1 MSASAEG
8 LDLGATTVG
17 GYLDALA
24 AAQPVPGGG
33 AVAGVTLAQANALG
47 SMVVGYAI
55 GKPKFAP
62 HDAAH
67 RAALEV
73 FERNRRAA
81 LALAA
86 QDAQAYGHLNRLW
99 RLPKDDPARA
109 GFADAVRAAIR
120 APEASVA
127 LAASTLEAL
136 AVLVG
141 TTSASLASDLRI
153 AIDLAAVGAR
163 AAQENVRINLPSV
176 ADEAE
181 RAEIS
186 TRTEAMLAACE
197 SMARELSARV

>member
-1 MSASAEG
+1 MSG
-8 LDLGATTVG
+8 DLRAMTIE

-33 AVAGVTLAQANALG
+33 AVAGVTIAQANALG
-47 SMVVGYAI
+47 AMVVGYAI

-73 FERNRRAA
+73 FSGGRAA
-81 LALAA
+81 AMSLAA
-86 QDAQAYGHLNRLW
+86 EDARAYEHLNRLW
-99 RLPKDDPARA
+99 RLPKDDPGRA
-109 GFADAVRAAIR
+109 GFAEAVRAAIR
-120 APEASVA
+120 APEASVL
-127 LAASTLEAL
+127 LAKSTLEAL

-153 AIDLAAVGAR
+153 AIDLAAIGAR

-176 ADEAE
+176 ADEGE
-181 RAEIS
+181 RAVIS

-197 SMARELSARV
+197 SMARELSALA

>member
-1 MSASAEG
+1 VTGAVQG
-8 LDLGATTVG
+8 HDLGAMTVA
-17 GYLDALA
+17 GYLEALA

-47 SMVVGYAI
+47 AMVVGYAI
-55 GKPKFAP
+55 GKTKFAA

-67 RAALEV
+67 RAALEL
-73 FERNRRAA
+73 FTRGRAA
-81 LALAA
+81 AMSLAA
-86 QDAQAYGHLNRLW
+86 EDAKAYEHLNRLW
-99 RLPKDDPARA
+99 RLAKDDPARA

-120 APEASVA
+120 APEASVV
-127 LAASTLEAL
+127 LAASTLDAL

-153 AIDLAAVGAR
+153 AIDLAAVAAR

-181 RAEIS
+181 RAEI
-186 TRTEAMLAACE
+186 AARSESVLSSCE
-197 SMARELSARV
+197 SKARELAARA